1 MSYGKKAIWM
11 QGMYG
16 AYRAKFLKI
25 QNNYIG
31 RHKMMV
37 LLFLIILSISVLKRI
52 NKNYLISAKRL
63 MEEMILF
70 NKLIVHFL
78 VLKVG
83 WKVKDYNF
91 LQMKIYLMK
100 KLHNMQY
107 KHTK

>member
-25 QNNYIG
+25 QINYIG
-31 RHKMMV
+31 RHKMMAQ
-37 LLFLIILSISVLKRI
+37 LFLIILSISVLKRI
-52 NKNYLISAKRL
+52 NKNCLISAKRL

-83 WKVKDYNF
+83 
-91 LQMKIYLMK
+91 
-100 KLHNMQY
+100 
-107 KHTK
+107 